1 MQVRRVVTGVDSSGK
16 SIVISDGA
24 SPRERV
30 MEHTPGFVSSPLWR
44 SEGPPDLTQG
54 GAEDRIA
61 AGGTM
66 VLPEGGSSFWVITFP
81 PNSVMMS
88 PDWNPAVAGPEMAE
102 GSPGIAERMEP
113 NNPGMHRTPTVDYVT
128 VIKGPVTLEL
138 DDGKT
143 VELQSGDTVV
153 QQGARHAWRNRTEE
167 PVTVSVVLLGAKT

>member
-1 MQVRRVVTGVDSSGK
+1 MRVRRVVTGVDSRGK
-16 SIVISDGA
+16 SVVISDGP
-24 SPRERV
+24 SPRERA

-44 SEGPPDLTQG
+44 SEGAPDLT
-54 GAEDRIA
+54 EDATQDLIA
-61 AGGTM
+61 AGGSM
-66 VLPEGGSSFWVITFP
+66 VLGEGGSSFWVITFP
-81 PNSVMMS
+81 PDSVMMS

-138 DDGKT
+138 DDGKS

-167 PVTVSVVLLGAKT
+167 PVMVSVVLLGAKT